1 LTVKPRHNPFVP
13 SQADLVLRLLLASAL
28 AGLLGGEREL
38 TDQPAGF
45 RTHILVGLG
54 AALFAVISAYGFET
68 VVGSA
73 RPGTVQADP
82 TRVAS
87 QIVVGI
93 GFLGGGAIIKYG
105 ASIRGLTTAASL
117 WVTAAVGTAVGI
129 GMLALG
135 SVTAA
140 ITLLALVGLRP
151 LRRAIRRYARD
162 RDEYIVEA
170 RRDVDVS
177 AMLSRIR
184 EAGGTIELVRI
195 TDEGPDR
202 SIRLL
207 VRPSPTIPPAQIAAA
222 ISGVEH
228 VHNVD
233 WTG

>member
-1 LTVKPRHNPFVP
+1 MP

-68 VVGSA
+68 VVGS
-73 RPGTVQADP
+73 GHQGVQADP
-82 TRVAS
+82 TRIAS

-117 WVTAAVGTAVGI
+117 WVTAAVGTAVGV
-129 GMLALG
+129 GALVLG
-135 SVTAA
+135 SVTTG

-151 LRRAIRRYARD
+151 LRRTLRRLARD
-162 RDEYIVEA
+162 RDEFLIDA
-170 RRDVDVS
+170 GRNVDVP
-177 AMLSRIR
+177 ALLARAR
-184 EAGGTIELVRI
+184 DAGAAILALQVSE
-195 TDEGPDR
+195 EGSDR
-202 SIRLL
+202 LIRLV
-207 VRPSPTIPPAQIAAA
+207 VRPS
-222 ISGVEH
+222 
-228 VHNVD
+228 
-233 WTG
+233 